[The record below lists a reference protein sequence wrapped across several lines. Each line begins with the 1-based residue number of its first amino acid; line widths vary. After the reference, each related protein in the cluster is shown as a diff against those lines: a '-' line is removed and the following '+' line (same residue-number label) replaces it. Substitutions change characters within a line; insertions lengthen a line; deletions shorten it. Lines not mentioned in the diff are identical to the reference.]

1 VRSVFRRRRRKQLQ
15 YRVCNLMRFRD
26 FAGATVPA
34 APDFS
39 DGKQHF
45 LSISRLTAG
54 GRRPPGRRKPFPFGV
69 SE

>member
-1 VRSVFRRRRRKQLQ
+1 
-15 YRVCNLMRFRD
+15 MRFRD